1 MFFLENIF
9 KMKTKPKQRQRR
21 KGKNV
26 SLPITSSSLKVEENG
41 ENVTSVAGGRIT
53 TRSRSGVAIK
63 QEIDSELTGFVLS
76 KSFAGRT
83 AKTQRF
89 FPLEVS

>member
-1 MFFLENIF
+1 
-9 KMKTKPKQRQRR
+9 MKTKPKQRQRR

-26 SLPITSSSLKVEENG
+26 SLPITSSSSSSSRVKVEENG